1 MKPFHSIVIQGY
13 ENNRFLEIFTD
24 EDGQAFEIDYDSRKI
39 ISIWDWDF
47 SNHITQLARRLTEIV
62 YISDDLLFELRYQLE
77 EDGTPEEFNQILA
90 KRI

>member
-1 MKPFHSIVIQGY
+1 MKPFHSIILQGY
-13 ENNRFLEIFTD
+13 ENTRFLEIFTD
-24 EDGQAFEIDYDSRKI
+24 EDGQAFEIDYDSHKI

-47 SNHITQLARRLTEIV
+47 SNHIAQRAKALTEIV
-62 YISDDLLFELRYQLE
+62 YISDDLLCELRNQFQ